1 MVLFKM
7 KYFSGYAY
15 RVFATRK
22 TQECPKS
29 DAVSNEV
36 VVQDTEKVMY

>member
-1 MVLFKM
+1 MFLFKI

-22 TQECPKS
+22 TQESPKS
-29 DAVSNEV
+29 DAASNEV
-36 VVQDTEKVMY
+36 VVQDTEEGMY